1 MSAITPLARIL
12 AKAQGVI
19 DAETGLPIDVGG
31 EVVAIRD
38 ELRNQRAEIERLR
51 EAARTFI
58 TAMDDCSDYPDTTS
72 DMEGLVYAK
81 RKVEAALAKKED
93 K

>member
-38 ELRNQRAEIERLR
+38 ELRGQRAEIERMESSLR
-51 EAARTFI
+51 FAAGVLSTMGQFRSWTPQ
-58 TAMDDCSDYPDTTS
+58 D
-72 DMEGLVYAK
+72 VYDWLK
-81 RKVEAALAKKED
+81 LSALAGKED